1 MANKVYGLPDVK
13 VGRCKFSRPFKN
25 HTTWNNGELNVLA
38 YDCNVTPGDTIE
50 IPISAI
56 VRTQTPLYPVM
67 DNMFFDVS
75 VWFVP
80 DRLLW
85 KNFKAFWGENNETY
99 WEEPSE
105 YETPQIVAPEGG
117 FAVKSLA
124 EHLGV
129 TPGVA
134 GVSTSHMPIRAYCHI
149 WNEYFRDENLKEPIF
164 VNDDET
170 TLTGKN
176 YGVGWDYTTDT
187 QLGGKLMKVARTAD
201 FFSKSLPEPQKGPD
215 VVIPLGDTAPII
227 YDEPTKALSASFPWN
242 SGAQGK
248 EAGLVKYNPGSGWQA
263 NMYNATDGQDFPNES
278 KSYGLAADLSNATAA
293 TVRDLRLAVSL
304 QRYYEQLARSGSR
317 YIEVLAGI
325 FGVES
330 SDKTLQRPQFIGGHR
345 YPLNMTQ
352 VVATAEGTNNDLGET
367 GAMSQTIIKDY
378 LGTFSAE
385 EHGTLMILGCTRVE
399 HTYSYGIPKMLL
411 RKNKFDYYNRAFDH
425 IGEESVYNIQVY
437 AQGPSAIDS
446 ETGKPYDDGTFGY
459 QPRYEDMRVG
469 MSLCTGEFRPQYTTP
484 LTAWTYQDIYTELPT
499 LSSDWIDE
507 GPENVDRTLKVTS
520 ETADQIFGDFYFDM
534 KWTRGMSMYGTPGF
548 MDHM

>member
-1 MANKVYGLPDVK
+1 MANKVYGLPEVK

-99 WEEPSE
+99 WEDPSE
-105 YETPQIVAPEGG
+105 YETPQIVAPDNG

-129 TPGVA
+129 TPGV
-134 GVSTSHMPIRAYCHI
+134 GKVSVSHMPFRAYCKI
-149 WNEYFRDENLKEPIF
+149 WNEFFRDENLKEPIF
-164 VNDDET
+164 INDDET

-176 YGVGWDYTTDT
+176 AGEDWDYSTDT
-187 QLGGKLMKVARTAD
+187 QLGGKLMNVARTAD

-215 VVIPLGDTAPII
+215 VLIPLGDTAPII
-227 YDEPTKALSASFPWN
+227 GSPIE
-242 SGAQGK
+242 SGTTGTNLVGK
-248 EAGLVKYNPGSGWQA
+248 ELSFTRQTTSP
-263 NMYNATDGQDFPNES
+263 E
-278 KSYGLAADLSNATAA
+278 YGLNVAEAGNNSNRLAQNQSIGIYTDLSNAKAA

-304 QRYYEQLARSGSR
+304 QRYYEALARTGSR

-367 GAMSQTIIKDY
+367 GAISQTIIKDY

-385 EHGTLMILGCTRVE
+385 EHGVLMILGCTRVE

-411 RKNKFDYYNRAFDH
+411 RKNKFDYYNRALDH
-425 IGEESVYNIQVY
+425 VGEESVYNIQIY
-437 AQGPSAIDS
+437 AQGPDEIDDL
-446 ETGKPYDDGTFGY
+446 TGEPYDNGTFGY

-469 MSLCTGEFRPQYTTP
+469 MSMCTGEFRPQYSTP
-484 LTAWTYQDIYTELPT
+484 LTSWTYQDVYNELPT

-507 GPENVDRTLKVTS
+507 GPENVDRTLKITS

-534 KWTRGMSMYGTPGF
+534 KWTRGMSMYGIPEF

>member
-124 EHLGV
+124 EHLGI

-149 WNEYFRDENLKEPIF
+149 WNEFFRDENLKEPIF

-176 YGVGWDYTTDT
+176 YGEGWDYSTDT
-187 QLGGKLMKVARTAD
+187 QLGGKLMNVARTAD

-227 YDEPTKALSASFPWN
+227 
-242 SGAQGK
+242 
-248 EAGLVKYNPGSGWQA
+248 
-263 NMYNATDGQDFPNES
+263 ATDETYGRTVDTSMVGKQIAFLRGNFNASSTSNMVANGDFTAENQAI
-278 KSYGLAADLSNATAA
+278 GLAADLGNATAA

-325 FGVES
+325 FGIES

-352 VVATAEGTNNDLGET
+352 VVATAEGSNNDLGET
-367 GAMSQTIIKDY
+367 GAMSQTVIKDY

-437 AQGPSAIDS
+437 AQGPNAIDS

>member
-1 MANKVYGLPDVK
+1 MANKVFGLPDVK
-13 VGRCKFSRPFKN
+13 VGRCKFNRPFKN

-99 WEEPSE
+99 WEEPNE
-105 YETPQIVAPEGG
+105 YETPQIVAPDEG

-129 TPGVA
+129 TPKVA
-134 GVSTSHMPIRAYCHI
+134 GVSVSHMPFRAYCKI
-149 WNEYFRDENLKEPIF
+149 WNEFFRDENLKEPIF
-164 VNDDET
+164 INDDET

-176 YGVGWDYTTDT
+176 AGIDWDYTTDT

-227 YDEPTKALSASFPWN
+227 GTTPTREGITTSDSLLGEKLNITADLNGDVDHILGPTGYLSA
-242 SGAQGK
+242 GTGI
-248 EAGLVKYNPGSGWQA
+248 GLS
-263 NMYNATDGQDFPNES
+263 
-278 KSYGLAADLSNATAA
+278 ADLSNATAA
-293 TVRDLRLAVSL
+293 TIRDLRLAVSL

-317 YIEVLAGI
+317 YIEILAGI

-385 EHGTLMILGCTRVE
+385 EHGVLMILGCTRVE

-437 AQGPSAIDS
+437 AQGPDAIDE

-469 MSLCTGEFRPQYTTP
+469 MSLCTGEFRPQYETP
-484 LTAWTYQDIYTELPT
+484 LTAWTYQDVYEELPT

-520 ETADQIFGDFYFDM
+520 STADQIFGDFYFDM